1 MKEEPLILHIDLKN
15 QSVSSWLKENK
26 YIIFSEIVR
35 YSSKIIIEN
44 IDVIQAIIVSNSYD
58 NIVFII
64 KKENVKNSLE
74 KAMNYFLEIEEY
86 EKCSEIRDLLNKL

>member
-15 QSVSSWLKENK
+15 QSVSNWLKENK
-26 YIIFSEIVR
+26 YTIFSEIVR

-44 IDVIQAIIVSNSYD
+44 IDVIQAIIISNSYD

>member
-1 MKEEPLILHIDLKN
+1 MSDSPTILHIELTN
-15 QSVSSWLKENK
+15 QSVYSWIKQNR

-35 YSSKIIIEN
+35 YSSKMIEDG
-44 IDVIQAIIVSNSYD
+44 IKVIQAIIVSNSHD

-64 KKENVKNSLE
+64 KKENIKMSLE
-74 KAMNYFLEIEEY
+74 KAMDYFLEIEEY

>member
-1 MKEEPLILHIDLKN
+1 LRNGQI
-15 QSVSSWLKENK
+15 
-26 YIIFSEIVR
+26 
-35 YSSKIIIEN
+35 KIIIEN

>member
-15 QSVSSWLKENK
+15 QSVSNWLKENK

-44 IDVIQAIIVSNSYD
+44 IDIIQAIIVSNSYD

>member
-15 QSVSSWLKENK
+15 QSVSNWLKENK

>member
-1 MKEEPLILHIDLKN
+1 MREEPLILHIDLKN
-15 QSVSSWLKENK
+15 QSVSNWLKENK

-44 IDVIQAIIVSNSYD
+44 IDVIQAIIVSNAYD

>member
-1 MKEEPLILHIDLKN
+1 MSDSPTILHIELTN
-15 QSVSSWLKENK
+15 QSVYSWIKQNR

-35 YSSKIIIEN
+35 YSSKMIEDG
-44 IDVIQAIIVSNSYD
+44 IKVIQAIIVSNSHD

-64 KKENVKNSLE
+64 KKENIKMSLK
-74 KAMNYFLEIEEY
+74 KAMDYFLEIEEY

>member
-1 MKEEPLILHIDLKN
+1 MREEPLILHIDLKN
-15 QSVSSWLKENK
+15 QSVSNWLKENK

-74 KAMNYFLEIEEY
+74 KAMNYFLEIEMN
-86 EKCSEIRDLLNKL
+86 LL